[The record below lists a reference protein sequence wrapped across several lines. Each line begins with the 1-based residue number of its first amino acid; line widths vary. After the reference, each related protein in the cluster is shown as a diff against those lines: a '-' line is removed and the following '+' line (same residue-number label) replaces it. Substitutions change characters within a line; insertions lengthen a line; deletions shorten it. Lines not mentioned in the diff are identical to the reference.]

1 MHDDLDQ
8 GRALSRALREL
19 PDEATRPYD
28 YREFERRAQ
37 ARARRASGGV
47 QALAAAVAV
56 LAVAA
61 AALYMRLA
69 DQRADG
75 VAPPAAAVAP
85 VAVAAPAAPA
95 ARADAMERWLATLPS
110 DPALVRVGSRAA
122 VTGLEDRIA
131 QVDDLL
137 SAARAEQAQPAR
149 VSELQEQRRRLV
161 GALVQVRY
169 AETLADAAR

>member
-1 MHDDLDQ
+1 MHDDLDP
-8 GRALSRALREL
+8 GRALRSALREL
-19 PDEATRPYD
+19 PDEAAHPYD

-37 ARARRASGGV
+37 ARARRATGGV

-69 DQRADG
+69 DPHGEG
-75 VAPPAAAVAP
+75 VPPSVAAVPPVLAAPPT
-85 VAVAAPAAPA
+85 PA

-149 VSELQEQRRRLV
+149 VSDLQKERLRLV

-169 AETLADAAR
+169 AETLADATR

>member
-47 QALAAAVAV
+47 HALAAAVAV

-69 DQRADG
+69 DQRGDG
-75 VAPPAAAVAP
+75 VAPPAAAP

-149 VSELQEQRRRLV
+149 VSDLQEQRRRLV

>member
-1 MHDDLDQ
+1 MHDDLDP
-8 GRALSRALREL
+8 GRALSSALREL
-19 PDEATRPYD
+19 PDEGAQPYD

-37 ARARRASGGV
+37 ARARRATGGL

-61 AALYMRLA
+61 GALYMRLA
-69 DQRADG
+69 DQHGDG
-75 VAPPAAAVAP
+75 VSPPVAAVPP
-85 VAVAAPAAPA
+85 VVAAPPSPA

-149 VSELQEQRRRLV
+149 VSDLQEQRLRLV

-169 AETLADAAR
+169 AETLADATR